1 MAEAFLALGTNL
13 GDREA
18 SLARALDHLEHT
30 DGILL
35 RDVSRVYASAPWGVE
50 DQPDFLNIC
59 VRIDTWLRPEELLA
73 VCKQVEAALG
83 RKVRQRWGPR
93 EIDIDILMMEGVDM
107 DTPRLSIPHA
117 RMAER
122 RFVMDP
128 LAELAPDW
136 EIDGMSVSDLAR
148 YLRVDAADQT
158 CEPDEKATQRL
169 SELRGS

>member
-13 GDREA
+13 GDREG
-18 SLARALDHLEHT
+18 SLARALDLLGAT

-35 RDVSRVYASAPWGVE
+35 KKVSRVYGSAPWGVE

-59 VRIDTWLRPEELLA
+59 VQINTWLRPEELLA
-73 VCKQVEAALG
+73 ACKQVEAALG

-93 EIDIDILMMEGVDM
+93 EIDIDILMMEGVDLDM
-107 DTPRLSIPHA
+107 PKLTIPHP

-136 EIDGMSVSDLAR
+136 EIDGVSVSDLDR
-148 YLRVDAADQT
+148 YLRADATDQT

-169 SELRGS
+169 MELRGS